1 MKILNCT
8 IHNLTQS
15 QIADGAIEPSEEIK
29 NQIKE
34 ILLVNGIPTRKE
46 LMQRAEKFAKLA
58 KLAISDYKDDE
69 IKILIGSGTP
79 SIQPYIFQELE
90 SIGIKFVYSHSD
102 RVCKEVHNT
111 DGSVSKTFIFEH
123 KGWY

>member
-1 MKILNCT
+1 MTILNCT

-34 ILLVNGIPTRKE
+34 ILLVTGIPKRIE
-46 LMQRAEKFAKLA
+46 LMKRAEKFAKLA
-58 KLAISDYKDDE
+58 KLAISDYDE

-90 SIGIKFVYSHSD
+90 NLNIKFVYSHSD
-102 RVCKEVHNT
+102 RVCKEIHNA
-111 DGSVSKTFIFEH
+111 DGTVTKQYVFEH